1 MMLPLGFLYSF
12 HWGIGHL
19 GVYKYVY
26 SKMKMCQIYRLK
38 NLRDHKD
45 CIPMTH
51 YVTPGKLMDS
61 KLVILYGTI
70 QWMNTADSHISMLQ
84 LFFTRGAIGPG
95 LMSGACQFANKM
107 VQKLSKTFFLGG
119 GGFRVF
125 LLICLM
131 IYNVQGH
138 TDTKFVFGCKSEC

>member
-1 MMLPLGFLYSF
+1 MDEYSRLPHFPCCSFFLQEQHGY
-12 HWGIGHL
+12 L
-19 GVYKYVY
+19 
-26 SKMKMCQIYRLK
+26 
-38 NLRDHKD
+38 
-45 CIPMTH
+45 
-51 YVTPGKLMDS
+51 
-61 KLVILYGTI
+61 
-70 QWMNTADSHISMLQ
+70 
-84 LFFTRGAIGPG
+84 GAIGPE
-95 LMSGACQFANKM
+95 LMSGACEFANKM